1 MEDPLR
7 VTVFD
12 GRDELEGQASDERV
26 VASEDR
32 SGHVQGE
39 QIAASAVV
47 HNEVD
52 IIRVV
57 KNRFPECDDVGVG
70 REGLMYRG
78 L

>member
-47 HNEVD
+47 HDEVD

-57 KNRFPECDDVGVG
+57 KNRFPECDDVGVCRNG
-70 REGLMYRG
+70 VMV
-78 L
+78 